1 MFCINCGKKVEDDWS
16 FCDNC
21 GFPVEDTAA
30 TTSTTN
36 STAPSDT
43 TNAANT
49 TDSAQTA
56 TVSTANPTNA
66 ANPNSESS
74 SPINNKNNK
83 KTKRKVIII
92 SIIVSLVIVLAAA
105 IGIFAYF
112 ANNKVYIPKSSQLKN
127 MPVNTIESNLK
138 KQGLT
143 VEVKKEF
150 NKLKSGSYIRLNGAN
165 PGSYVLK
172 SNKITIVE
180 SIGPGVPE
188 KGVIGA
194 SLSSAKEVI
203 KDMGVEIKI
212 HQVVSNNKKDG
223 EVIGAD
229 PMPGNSVINPDH
241 DAIHLAVASK
251 GKGIPI
257 DLFGMDKEAALKK
270 LESLGFKDVML
281 TPHFSSKKMLGKIV
295 GSYPSLGSSVTN
307 GHIDLLYGIDASK
320 TKEALSSYVDHGKS
334 YIIQF
339 LDPLLGKWC
348 TKSGNC
354 INIEKVVKQYSSLKN
369 LRLSLYTVNGKP
381 DLSDDN
387 LSTSAK
393 SYVPN
398 SDNIDVDKVDA
409 NSSDEVIKN
418 IFDSLNLNITVSKD
432 KKTNMRN
439 HLIAGDSGAVEFYN
453 GSFPYCGTSPLIN
466 PFNYK
471 KICDHGVLKDLN
483 ANEIM
488 DIFHAMKD
496 TSKWS
501 GMNYRIND
509 FYVAFPVNS
518 KLKKVEDSGYFKGSS
533 SNQPDL
539 NRPFILRRDP
549 KLYDKKVIPFTGTY
563 NTVNNPFVPTVAH
576 KPVPFA
582 PAPDDNNAYY
592 FVEQPFDWSSLK

>member
-92 SIIVSLVIVLAAA
+92 SIIVSLVVVLAAA
-105 IGIFAYF
+105 IGVFAYF

-339 LDPLLGKWC
+339 LDPLLG
-348 TKSGNC
+348 
-354 INIEKVVKQYSSLKN
+354 
-369 LRLSLYTVNGKP
+369 LSL
-381 DLSDDN
+381 
-387 LSTSAK
+387 
-393 SYVPN
+393 
-398 SDNIDVDKVDA
+398 IH
-409 NSSDEVIKN
+409 I
-418 IFDSLNLNITVSKD
+418 
-432 KKTNMRN
+432 
-439 HLIAGDSGAVEFYN
+439 
-453 GSFPYCGTSPLIN
+453 
-466 PFNYK
+466 
-471 KICDHGVLKDLN
+471 
-483 ANEIM
+483 
-488 DIFHAMKD
+488 
-496 TSKWS
+496 
-501 GMNYRIND
+501 
-509 FYVAFPVNS
+509 
-518 KLKKVEDSGYFKGSS
+518 
-533 SNQPDL
+533 
-539 NRPFILRRDP
+539 
-549 KLYDKKVIPFTGTY
+549 
-563 NTVNNPFVPTVAH
+563 
-576 KPVPFA
+576 
-582 PAPDDNNAYY
+582 
-592 FVEQPFDWSSLK
+592 